1 MPLYEFRCT
10 RCSKTFDEKETFAE
24 HDKHPEVKCPHCGS
38 TDVEPVVSPVLVKTS
53 KKS

>member
-1 MPLYEFRCT
+1 MPVYEFRCT
-10 RCSKTFDEKETFAE
+10 ECSKTFDEKETFAE

-38 TDVEPVVSPVLVKTS
+38 TAVEPLMSAVLVKTS